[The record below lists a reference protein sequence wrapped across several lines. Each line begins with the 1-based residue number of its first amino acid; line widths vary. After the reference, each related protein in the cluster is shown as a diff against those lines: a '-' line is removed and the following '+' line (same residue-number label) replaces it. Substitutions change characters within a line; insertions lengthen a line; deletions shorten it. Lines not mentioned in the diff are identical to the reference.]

1 MIPSSIKIYLYS
13 LMILIPGLLSLSS
26 CSRNSQ
32 KQDETETLLNNLD
45 LQLAKKKQ
53 FEQAK
58 KEKIANLKNGLH
70 ANRNNDS
77 LAYDLNRHII
87 EEYLGYQCDSAF
99 NYLDHN
105 LALARKTQN
114 GYWLMETALQ
124 NSVLLSTTGLFSESA
139 KILQNIKKEELPENL
154 RFAYNSSYECFYSN
168 LLDYNGE
175 NGRFSSQYRQKLK
188 DYYAKAYES
197 LPPDNQFAYLFK
209 SNQYRINGE
218 YREAEVYID
227 KFLKTTEPGTRLNA
241 IGSYCKAVID
251 GKLGKIN
258 EQEKHLIV
266 SAISDLKSSTKENR
280 SMQELAEILY
290 KKGDEERAFR
300 YIQSALEDANF
311 YNARFRSIQI
321 SKVQPIIEKTYLMK
335 INRQNEKLRLSV
347 IIISI
352 LFIGLGFTVYFIY
365 QQLQTIAKS
374 RNELSEVNRNL
385 TLVNH
390 KLDEANHIKEEY
402 IAYFINQCS
411 IYLERF
417 DHYKKLISRR
427 LAMGQMDKLSQMVNK
442 KKNDVMDLDELY
454 KNFDTAFLRI
464 YPNFV
469 EEFNRLLKPGEE
481 YILKSGT
488 LNTELRIFALI
499 RLGINDS
506 GQISEFLRY
515 SLRTIYNY
523 RSKMRAKSVIEND
536 DFEAKI
542 MQIGSVSAK

>member
-1 MIPSSIKIYLYS
+1 MIPPSIKIYLYS
-13 LMILIPGLLSLSS
+13 VMILIPGFLSLSS
-26 CSRNSQ
+26 CSGNSQ

-390 KLDEANHIKEEY
+390 QLDEANHIKEEY

>member
-1 MIPSSIKIYLYS
+1 MTVSSKKMRLYGFLIFLIGS
-13 LMILIPGLLSLSS
+13 LMLSS
-26 CSRNSQ
+26 CSEKNEIHD
-32 KQDETETLLNNLD
+32 KTEKLLRSLD

-53 FEQAK
+53 SEQTK
-58 KEKIANLKNGLH
+58 KNKIADLKKGLQ
-70 ANRNNDS
+70 ANRHNDS
-77 LAYDLNRHII
+77 LAYQLNRQII
-87 EEYLGYQCDSAF
+87 EEYLGYQSDSAF
-99 NYLDHN
+99 TYLDHN
-105 LALARKTQN
+105 LALARKIKN
-114 GYWLMETALQ
+114 DYWLLETELQ
-124 NSVLLSTTGLFSESA
+124 NSVLLSTTGLFTESA
-139 KILQNIKKEELPENL
+139 KILQRVNVDDLPENL
-154 RFAYNSSYECFYSN
+154 RFVYNSAYECFYSN

-175 NGRFSSQYRQKLK
+175 NGRFSSEYRQKLK
-188 DYYAKAYES
+188 DYYARAYES
-197 LPPDNQFAYLFK
+197 LPPNSQLAYLFK

-227 KFLKTTEPGTRLNA
+227 KFLKTTTPGTRLAA
-241 IGSYCKAVID
+241 IGSYCKAYID
-251 GKLGKIN
+251 GKLGKID
-258 EQEKHLIV
+258 EQEKHLII
-266 SAISDLKSSTKENR
+266 SAISDLESSTKENR

-290 KKGDEERAFR
+290 KKGDEERAFS

-390 KLDEANHIKEEY
+390 QLDEANHIKEEY